1 MTLMVFLR
9 CPQGELRVA
18 KVDYDSDEG
27 RRYGGVPLWHH
38 FDCFVKLRIDLEF
51 WGDVEAMEGFSS
63 LDEDSK
69 KKLEDGLPDIK
80 P

>member
-1 MTLMVFLR
+1 M
-9 CPQGELRVA
+9 A

-51 WGDVEAMEGFSS
+51 WSDVTAIEGYNS
-63 LDEDSK
+63 LDDDSK
-69 KKLEDGLPDIK
+69 KKLEDALPEIK